1 MGYVIGG
8 VLAVLVSL
16 FARVVRLDRDRAFY
30 PTVAIV
36 VAHYYVLFAVMGGSV
51 HALAIELMVM
61 TAFVFGAVAGL
72 RLNMWFAVAALAG
85 HGVLDAFHAGL
96 IDNPG
101 VPVWWPAFCG
111 TYDIVAAALL
121 AWLLMERRVLFPR
134 TLAVLGAAAFACCVA
149 SPASAQQ
156 LRVEHKVVATS
167 KTSTMETELN
177 DAADAG
183 YRFEQVMGG
192 ELAVGGKEVVVV
204 MTRIGNARERYDYR
218 LLATTKTST
227 MQKELQ
233 GAADEGFEYRGQTV
247 FTSAFGGDEVIV
259 ILERDR
265 LNAAPRFTYRLM
277 ATTRTSTLEKEL
289 RQAGD
294 VGYEIVGLTVGKTAI
309 GGTEL
314 VAVTRKP
321 R

>member
-1 MGYVIGG
+1 MGYVIGA

-16 FARVVRLDRDRAFY
+16 FARMVRLDRDRAFY

-51 HALAIELMVM
+51 YALAIELMVM

-85 HGVLDAFHAGL
+85 HGVLDAFHGGL

-134 TLAVLGAAAFACCVA
+134 TLAVLGAAAFACFVA

-156 LRVEHKVVATS
+156 LRVEHKVLATS

-192 ELAVGGKEVVVV
+192 ELPVGGK
-204 MTRIGNARERYDYR
+204 
-218 LLATTKTST
+218 
-227 MQKELQ
+227 
-233 GAADEGFEYRGQTV
+233 
-247 FTSAFGGDEVIV
+247 
-259 ILERDR
+259 
-265 LNAAPRFTYRLM
+265 
-277 ATTRTSTLEKEL
+277 
-289 RQAGD
+289 
-294 VGYEIVGLTVGKTAI
+294 
-309 GGTEL
+309 
-314 VAVTRKP
+314 
-321 R
+321 